1 MPVLSLG
8 TAMDD
13 PLGSASIIGEVDLA
27 ARIDQKGPIRKIQTG
42 DAPSATSMNPE
53 TTRNM
58 TSKGCLYGL
67 SLGPGDPGL
76 ITRRAW
82 ELLQGQGQ
90 RHGNGQEHSPG
101 QGPSL
106 WAYPV
111 RKWGGDS
118 FALDIVQR
126 AGLAVPDDAFP
137 LCFPMT
143 HNPEV
148 LAKHWLAAAQTVLEH
163 LERGRDVCFLVE
175 GDASTYST
183 FGHLARTVTA
193 LDPAVRVEVI
203 AGVTSY
209 QAAAAHLGV
218 ALADAD
224 DTLAILPAG
233 YGVHTIDH
241 LLDEFDALVLL
252 KVKPLLDDIIA
263 LLERRGL
270 LEHARFVEKVGCPE
284 ERTVHDLTQIRG
296 ETVNYL
302 SLLLVHNPHRAK
314 GETLRGCRKKAPGE
328 KTPNEED
335 GA

>member
-1 MPVLSLG
+1 M
-8 TAMDD
+8 T
-13 PLGSASIIGEVDLA
+13 
-27 ARIDQKGPIRKIQTG
+27 
-42 DAPSATSMNPE
+42 PE
-53 TTRNM
+53 PPTPTP
-58 TSKGCLYGL
+58 TKGCLYGL

-82 ELLQGQGQ
+82 ELLQGDG
-90 RHGNGQEHSPG
+90 
-101 QGPSL
+101 L

-118 FALDIVQR
+118 FALDIVHR
-126 AGLAVPDDAFP
+126 AGLTLPAGAFP

-148 LAKHWLAAAQTVLEH
+148 LAKHWLTAAQTVLEH
-163 LERGRDVCFLVE
+163 LDRGRDVCFLVE

-183 FGHLARTVTA
+183 FGHLARTVSA
-193 LDPAVRVEVI
+193 LDPLIRVEVI

-209 QAAAAHLGV
+209 QAAAAHLGL

-270 LEHARFVEKVGCPE
+270 LEYARFVEKVGCPE
-284 ERTVHDLTQIRG
+284 ERTVQDLTQIRG

-302 SLLLVHNPHRAK
+302 SLLLVHNPHRNK
-314 GETLRGCRKKAPGE
+314 EETLRGCRKKEASEGE
-328 KTPNEED
+328 

>member
-1 MPVLSLG
+1 MS
-8 TAMDD
+8 T
-13 PLGSASIIGEVDLA
+13 
-27 ARIDQKGPIRKIQTG
+27 KGR
-42 DAPSATSMNPE
+42 
-53 TTRNM
+53 
-58 TSKGCLYGL
+58 LYGV

-82 ELLQGQGQ
+82 ELL
-90 RHGNGQEHSPG
+90 NDVD
-101 QGPSL
+101 L

-111 RKWGGDS
+111 RKSGGDS

-126 AGLAVPDDAFP
+126 AGLAVPASAIP

-148 LAKHWLAAAQTVLEH
+148 LAKSWLTAARTVLEQL
-163 LERGRDVCFLVE
+163 LEGRDLCFLVE

-183 FGHLARTVTA
+183 FGHLARTLKA
-193 LDPAVRVEVI
+193 LDGEIPMEVI

-209 QAAAAHLGV
+209 QAAAAHLGLP
-218 ALADAD
+218 LADAD

-233 YGVHTIDH
+233 YGIDTIDH

-252 KVKPLLDDIIA
+252 KVKPLLGDIIA

-270 LEHARFVEKVGCPE
+270 LAHARFVEKVGCPE
-284 ERTVHDLTQIRG
+284 ERTVHDLTQIRD

-302 SLLLVHNPHRAK
+302 SLLLVHHPDRPK
-314 GETLRGCRKKAPGE
+314 GELLRGCRQRL
-328 KTPNEED
+328 TPRD
-335 GA
+335 AKP